1 MNNLYVHISNTKH
14 VFKLF
19 TRNLSEYCIGRL
31 IHIGMIEPL
40 CISVEEYKVPFKTEM
55 TYFKSSRPIP
65 PTNLI
70 GNVNMSPNE
79 PYTFVI

>member
-1 MNNLYVHISNTKH
+1 
-14 VFKLF
+14 
-19 TRNLSEYCIGRL
+19 
-31 IHIGMIEPL
+31 MIEPL

-65 PTNLI
+65 PTKPTDI
-70 GNVNMSPNE
+70 VNMSHIE